1 MITDIITQILLLLAF
16 LVLSIVCLYFPGNYI
31 LGNKIKKLPSY
42 FQVLLSF
49 IVGIT
54 VFMLLAVVLGLL
66 NLRFLTL
73 PIILIP
79 FVISLIKKK
88 TEPIAQLK
96 EIFKDKIFLLIAILG
111 IVVLGMTNF
120 PNGLLY
126 SAGEQYWS
134 SQGHDGLW
142 HVAVMQSV
150 FKDFPIQNPLL
161 PGELLANYHFAS
173 DIFFGEFYR
182 IFSFFSPF
190 DLYFRFFPVLL
201 AFLLGLSTYT
211 LTKFN
216 WDKRSAHWAMVFT
229 YFAGSFGYIYSIM
242 QGRFFLA
249 GETTFWASQGHTIL
263 GNPPHAMG
271 IIWLTT
277 IYALF
282 SLYLKEKNKNKL
294 WLKIIFLLG
303 FGLVLVKASSGA
315 ILIGS
320 VGVIGIY
327 SFIKHKNALLLGLFT
342 ALALSNVVLLKIVS
356 PTAESFLLFEPLWF
370 TRTMMVVKLDNVDWE
385 LRRQH
390 YLSLGTL
397 KAWLRIIQLEVS
409 AIILF
414 IVGNSGMRIIGFYTA
429 TKNLFK
435 KEKTFDLLLISAS
448 IGSIVS
454 ILFFVQKGLI
464 YNLIQFMQIHLHL
477 LGIYAGVT
485 LATLSRK
492 IKNRRLKIT
501 LIVIILALT
510 VPTSIGTLIEFYG
523 LGHKPLAIVSNA
535 ELSALNWVKDNT
547 PKDSLILTKPFDK
560 NAHYQYHQ
568 HPLPIYSWYSTP
580 YVTVYTD
587 RKVMIS
593 AEEQLLITKHD
604 LKEEIGNNN
613 RIFTALDKSWNKDYL
628 EENQIDYIYAHRNEL
643 DVPLD
648 PEGEYLS
655 VAYENEEAVV
665 YQVLK

>member
-1 MITDIITQILLLLAF
+1 MVLIILTQILLLLIF
-16 LVLSIVCLYFPGNYI
+16 LVLSITCFYFPGNYI
-31 LGNKIKKLPSY
+31 LENKIKKLPSY
-42 FQVLLSF
+42 FQVLLSL

-54 VFMLLAVVLGLL
+54 IFMLLAVILGLL

-73 PIILIP
+73 PIIFIP
-79 FVISLIKKK
+79 FAVSLIKKK
-88 TEPIAQLK
+88 TEPITKLR
-96 EIFKDKIFLLIAILG
+96 EIFKDKTFLLIIILG
-111 IVVLGMTNF
+111 IAVLGMTNF
-120 PNGLLY
+120 PNGLPY
-126 SAGEQYWS
+126 SPGEQYWS

-161 PGELLANYHFAS
+161 PGELLTNYHFAS

-182 IFSFFSPF
+182 IFSFFSPI

-211 LTKFN
+211 LVRTR
-216 WDKRSAHWAMVFT
+216 WDKASAHWAMIFT
-229 YFAGSFGYIYSIM
+229 YFAGSFGYIYSIIK
-242 QGRFFLA
+242 GGFFLA

-263 GNPPHAMG
+263 GNPPHVMG

-282 SLYLKEKNKNKL
+282 SLYLKHRKKNKL
-294 WLKIIFLLG
+294 WLKTIFFLG
-303 FGLVLVKASSGA
+303 FAMVIIKVSSGV

-320 VGVIGIY
+320 VGVIALY
-327 SFIKHKNALLLGLFT
+327 SLIKNKDISLLGLFI
-342 ALALSNVVLLKIVS
+342 ALLLSNFFLLKVIS
-356 PTAESFLLFEPLWF
+356 PTVESFLLFEPLWF
-370 TRTMMVVKLDNVDWE
+370 TRSMMVVRLDNVDWE

-397 KAWLRIIQLEVS
+397 KAWLRIIQLETS

-414 IVGNSGMRIIGFYTA
+414 IVGNSGMRIIGLYA
-429 TKNLFK
+429 AVKNLFK
-435 KEKTFDLLLISAS
+435 KERTFDLLLISAS
-448 IGSIVS
+448 LGSIVS
-454 ILFFVQKGLI
+454 ILLFVQRGLV
-464 YNLIQFMQIHLHL
+464 YNLIQFMQIHLHF

-485 LATLSRK
+485 LAILLRK
-492 IKNRRLKIT
+492 IKNRGLKIA
-501 LIVIILALT
+501 LIIGIVALAI
-510 VPTSIGTLIEFYG
+510 PTSIGTLIEFYG

-535 ELSALNWVKDNT
+535 ELSALTWVKENT
-547 PKDSLILTKPFDK
+547 PKDILILTKPFDK

-568 HPLPIYSWYSTP
+568 PPLPIYSWYSTP

-593 AEEQLLITKHD
+593 AEEQLVITGHD
-604 LKEEIGNNN
+604 LTQEIENNK
-613 RIFTALDKSWNKDYL
+613 RVFSALDKSWNKDYL
-628 EENQIDYIYAHRNEL
+628 EKNQIDYIYVHRNEL

-648 PEGEYLS
+648 PEEQYLS